1 MRPRPTKRPCTAEE
15 TTDDTKG
22 QPTNRRG
29 DGVCKGCSGKEPTSK
44 KCKTLTLDTTGRQG
58 DVNQNHSELLPTPVG
73 TAVIHKTADTVTTRS
88 KGTPCSARGSV
99 RRCSRG
105 HGMAVPRKIRAELPH
120 NPAVAPLRL
129 CEECENPDSKPHAA
143 RR

>member
-15 TTDDTKG
+15 TTDDTEG

-44 KCKTLTLDTTGRQG
+44 NYKNLMLDTTGRQG
-58 DVNQNHSELLPTPVG
+58 DINQNHSELLPTPVG

-88 KGTPCSARGSV
+88 KGAPVLSQWERTLVQPRERHGGASKNSSRAATRPGS
-99 RRCSRG
+99 RSPA
-105 HGMAVPRKIRAELPH
+105 AV
-120 NPAVAPLRL
+120 
-129 CEECENPDSKPHAA
+129 
-143 RR
+143 